1 MSFPQKAGSTLK
13 LRKMG
18 KISWKACFGQDWQVT
33 DGHLKLGTQAK
44 FWQLGDLQKMLDE
57 AQKAEASS
65 VSSSWQAP
73 KSSFSYKLTARIN
86 EIKAE
91 ILWTLLVND
100 GKGYRSLLSS
110 PFNDLEL
117 LLDVLELTLA
127 NELDVRVAPPQ
138 IPAPYPQQLGYPQA
152 LPPFIQQQP
161 FPPQMPF
168 NGGYPPANYQTYAS
182 QPSQPVVPERDER
195 NTNIIN
201 PLSSATSVMPPG
213 ALMGINTD
221 AKKPLVEPSR
231 VRPNILLGKF
241 LLEAHL
247 IPQHTI
253 DGALLLQDMVKSGA
267 LSVDVAAEALARAH
281 NRSGAFDTSIFLA
294 KPNPHARDMKI
305 SAPPMGELLLKAG
318 LINEEALSAALTIQ
332 DAASKGQMTN
342 EEALKDFAKRSFG
355 SSTNHSMP
363 AVQPTGQ
370 QGYEERAVQLLV
382 TAKLIE
388 NQDLAAA
395 LKVQEKSGGYL
406 LKILETASR
415 IDEVLSAAAL
425 RAQSLVD
432 QKKMKAEQVI
442 IVLYYVQRSRVS
454 FDDAIDEMGWEKP

>member
-1 MSFPQKAGSTLK
+1 
-13 LRKMG
+13 
-18 KISWKACFGQDWQVT
+18 VT

-44 FWQLGDLQKMLDE
+44 FWQLGDLQKKLDE
-57 AQKAEASS
+57 AQKAEVST
-65 VSSSWQAP
+65 VSSSWHAP
-73 KSSFSYKLTARIN
+73 KSSFTYKLTARIN
-86 EIKAE
+86 EVKAE

-100 GKGYRSLLSS
+100 GKGYRSLWSA
-110 PFNDLEL
+110 PFHDLEL

-127 NELDVRVAPPQ
+127 NELDVRVAVPPQ
-138 IPAPYPQQLGYPQA
+138 ASTAYAQQLLYPQS
-152 LPPFIQQQP
+152 LPPFMPKPQP

-168 NGGYPPANYQTYAS
+168 NNGYPPTNYQTCAPA
-182 QPSQPVVPERDER
+182 PSQPIVPERDER

-213 ALMGINTD
+213 ALMGMNTNE
-221 AKKPLVEPSR
+221 KKPLVEPSR

-294 KPNPHARDMKI
+294 KPNPNARELKI
-305 SAPPMGELLLKAG
+305 SAPPLGELLLKAG
-318 LINEEALSAALTIQ
+318 LINEEALDAALTIQ

-342 EEALKDFAKRSFG
+342 EEALKNFAKRSFG
-355 SSTNHSMP
+355 SSTNHSIK

-406 LKILETASR
+406 LKILEAASR

-425 RAQSLVD
+425 RAQSLID
-432 QKKMKAEQVI
+432 QKKMKEEQVI

-454 FDDAIDEMGWEKP
+454 FDDAIEEMGWDKP

>member
-1 MSFPQKAGSTLK
+1 
-13 LRKMG
+13 MG
-18 KISWKACFGQDWQVT
+18 KISWKACFERDQPVA

-57 AQKAEASS
+57 ARKAEAST

-73 KSSFSYKLTARIN
+73 KSSFTYKLTARIN

-91 ILWTLLVND
+91 ILWTLIVND
-100 GKGYRSLLSS
+100 GKGYRSLWSA
-110 PFNDLEL
+110 PFQDLEL

-127 NELDVRVAPPQ
+127 NELDIRVAAPPQ
-138 IPAPYPQQLGYPQA
+138 AATAYAQQLLYQQT
-152 LPPFIQQQP
+152 LPPFIAQP
-161 FPPQMPF
+161 QSFQPQTPF
-168 NGGYPPANYQTYAS
+168 NGGYPPNYYQTYAPA
-182 QPSQPVVPERDER
+182 PSQPVTAERDDC
-195 NTNIIN
+195 NIIN

-213 ALMGINTD
+213 ALMGMNTNE
-221 AKKPLVEPSR
+221 KKPLVEPSR

-267 LSVDVAAEALARAH
+267 LNVDVAAEALARAH

-294 KPNPHARDMKI
+294 KPNPRARELKI
-305 SAPPMGELLLKAG
+305 SAPPIGELLLKAG
-318 LINEEALSAALTIQ
+318 LINEEALDAALTIQ

-342 EEALKDFAKRSFG
+342 EEALKNFAKRSFG
-355 SSTNHSMP
+355 SSTDHSP
-363 AVQPTGQ
+363 GAIQPPGQ

-388 NQDLAAA
+388 SQDLAAA
-395 LKVQEKSGGYL
+395 LRVQEKSGGYL
-406 LKILETASR
+406 LKILEAASR
-415 IDEVLSAAAL
+415 VDQMLSAAAL
-425 RAQSLVD
+425 QAQSLID
-432 QKKMKAEQVI
+432 RKKMKEEQVI

-454 FDDAIDEMGWEKP
+454 FDDALEEMGLEKQ

>member
-1 MSFPQKAGSTLK
+1 MLESL
-13 LRKMG
+13 
-18 KISWKACFGQDWQVT
+18 FGRDWQVT

-44 FWQLGDLQKMLDE
+44 FWQLGDLQRMLDE
-57 AQKAEASS
+57 AQKAEAST

-73 KSSFSYKLTARIN
+73 KTSFTYKLTARIN
-86 EIKAE
+86 EVKAE

-100 GKGYRSLLSS
+100 GKGYRSLWSA
-110 PFNDLEL
+110 PFHDLEL

-127 NELDVRVAPPQ
+127 NELDVRVATPPQ
-138 IPAPYPQQLGYPQA
+138 SSTAYAQQLLYPQL
-152 LPPFIQQQP
+152 LPPFIAQPQP

-168 NGGYPPANYQTYAS
+168 NNGYPPANYQTYA
-182 QPSQPVVPERDER
+182 PGPAQPVVPEH
-195 NTNIIN
+195 NSNIIN

-213 ALMGINTD
+213 ALMGMNTNE
-221 AKKPLVEPSR
+221 KKPLVEPAR

-247 IPQHTI
+247 IPQHTV

-294 KPNPHARDMKI
+294 KPNPHARELKI
-305 SAPPMGELLLKAG
+305 SAPPIGELLLKAG
-318 LINEEALSAALTIQ
+318 LINEEALNAALTLQ
-332 DAASKGQMTN
+332 DAASKGEMTN
-342 EEALKDFAKRSFG
+342 EEALKNFAKRSFG
-355 SSTNHSMP
+355 SSTNHSIP
-363 AVQPTGQ
+363 AIQPTGQ

-388 NQDLAAA
+388 SQDLAAA

-406 LKILETASR
+406 LKILESASR

-425 RAQSLVD
+425 RAQSLID
-432 QKKMKAEQVI
+432 QRKMKQEQVI

-454 FDDAIDEMGWEKP
+454 FDDAIEEMGWEKP

>member
-1 MSFPQKAGSTLK
+1 
-13 LRKMG
+13 MG
-18 KISWKACFGQDWQVT
+18 KICWKARFGRDWQVT
-33 DGHLKLGTQAK
+33 EGHLKLGTQAK

-57 AQKAEASS
+57 AQKAEAST

-73 KSSFSYKLTARIN
+73 KSSFTYKLTARIN
-86 EIKAE
+86 EVKAE

-100 GKGYRSLLSS
+100 GKGYRSLWSA
-110 PFNDLEL
+110 PFHDLEL

-127 NELDVRVAPPQ
+127 NELDVRVATPPQ
-138 IPAPYPQQLGYPQA
+138 ESAAYAQQLLYAQT
-152 LPPFIQQQP
+152 LPPFSAQP

-168 NGGYPPANYQTYAS
+168 NGGYAPVNYQTYGTPA
-182 QPSQPVVPERDER
+182 QPFVPERNDR

-213 ALMGINTD
+213 ALMGMNTNE
-221 AKKPLVEPSR
+221 KKPLVQASR

-294 KPNPHARDMKI
+294 KPNPHARELKI
-305 SAPPMGELLLKAG
+305 SVPPIGELLLKAG
-318 LINEEALSAALTIQ
+318 LINEDALDAALTIQ

-342 EEALKDFAKRSFG
+342 EEALKKFAKRSFG
-355 SSTNHSMP
+355 SSTDHSIQT
-363 AVQPTGQ
+363 VQPTGQ

-388 NQDLAAA
+388 SQDLAAG
-395 LKVQEKSGGYL
+395 LKVQEKNGGYL
-406 LKILETASR
+406 LKILEAASR

-425 RAQSLVD
+425 RAQSLID
-432 QKKMKAEQVI
+432 QKKMKEEQVI

-454 FDDAIDEMGWEKP
+454 FDDAIEEMGWEKP